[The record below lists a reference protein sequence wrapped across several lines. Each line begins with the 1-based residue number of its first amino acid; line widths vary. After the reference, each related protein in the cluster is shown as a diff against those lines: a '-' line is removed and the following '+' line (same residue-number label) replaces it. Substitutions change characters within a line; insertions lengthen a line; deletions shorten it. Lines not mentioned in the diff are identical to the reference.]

1 MNVGPYSISL
11 LETCRFGLDG
21 GAMFGV
27 VPKTLWE
34 KAYTAADSINRIP
47 MAAKIMCIRGN
58 GRCILVDTGNS
69 PFMPD
74 KLAAIYKM
82 DFDKYSISSSL
93 EAQGVSASEVT
104 DVIFTHL
111 HFDHSGGSMLADGT
125 PRFPNARWYVQREH
139 YEWALHPSEKDR
151 ASFMPEMYQPLHSMG
166 LLELVDGPGEL
177 FPGVSLLPLYG
188 HTKGMQAVKVSDG
201 AKTVFFPADLMP
213 TGAHVPVPYVM
224 GYDNFPL
231 TTIEEKKRLL
241 PQIIDEEWIVVFE
254 HDALRDAA
262 RIQMGSRGPMLSETY
277 TLTGSAR

>member
-1 MNVGPYSISL
+1 
-11 LETCRFGLDG
+11 
-21 GAMFGV
+21 
-27 VPKTLWE
+27 
-34 KAYTAADSINRIP
+34 
-47 MAAKIMCIRGN
+47 
-58 GRCILVDTGNS
+58 
-69 PFMPD
+69 
-74 KLAAIYKM
+74 
-82 DFDKYSISSSL
+82 
-93 EAQGVSASEVT
+93 
-104 DVIFTHL
+104 
-111 HFDHSGGSMLADGT
+111 MLADGT

-241 PQIIDEEWIVVFE
+241 PQIIDEGWIVVFE

-262 RIQMGSRGPMLSETY
+262 RIQMGSRGPILSETY